1 MKSDMDNREWL
12 DDYLSLKQVNPN
24 NPFTVPDGYF
34 EELTRRASS
43 RAFIDGV
50 NDKAGEGFTIPEDYF
65 NTLESNLQ
73 SRIAIEAALDNTAP
87 GFTVPD
93 NYFNEMQANL
103 QSRINIE
110 EALHH
115 TTGDFTVPDDFFEDQ
130 HQQIISMV
138 AVNEILDRESE
149 GFTVPESYFA
159 NLENAI
165 LSKTTEADNAAP
177 AQPAIKRQQPG
188 IVRRMFTSGAFKY
201 ATAACLVL
209 GIGGTIF
216 LNRYESPNARHERS
230 YIHKALSQVSD
241 ADIMDY
247 LQTHMDAADTRSLM
261 NGADQINTADASV
274 DELKDYLST
283 H

>member
-12 DDYLSLKQVNPN
+12 DDYMSLKQVNTN
-24 NPFTVPDGYF
+24 NPFKVPDNYF
-34 EELTRRASS
+34 EEFAQRAAS

-50 NDKAGEGFTIPEDYF
+50 NGNAGEGFTIPEDYF
-65 NTLESNLQ
+65 NTLEGNLQ
-73 SRIAIEAALDNTAP
+73 SRIALEAALHNSAP

-93 NYFNEMQANL
+93 DYFSEMQANL

-115 TTGDFTVPDDFFEDQ
+115 TTGDLIVPEDFFEDQ

-138 AVNEILDRESE
+138 AVNEILERESE
-149 GFTVPESYFA
+149 GFTVPENYFE
-159 NLENAI
+159 NLQSAI
-165 LSKTTEADNAAP
+165 ISRTTTTP
-177 AQPAIKRQQPG
+177 AETIVKRQPG
-188 IVRRMFTSGAFKY
+188 IVRKMFTSGAFKY

-216 LNRYESPNARHERS
+216 LNTYEGRVAVHQRS

-241 ADIMDY
+241 ADIIDY
-247 LQTHMDAADTRSLM
+247 LQMHMDAADSRSLM
-261 NGADQINTADASV
+261 DGADKINAADASA

>member
-1 MKSDMDNREWL
+1 MDNREWL

-34 EELTRRASS
+34 EEFSQRAAS

-50 NDKAGEGFTIPEDYF
+50 NGNAGDGFTIPDDYF
-65 NTLESNLQ
+65 NTLEGNLQ
-73 SRIAIEAALDNTAP
+73 SRIAIEAALQNSTP

-93 NYFNEMQANL
+93 DYFNDMQASL

-115 TTGDFTVPDDFFEDQ
+115 TTGDFTVPEDFFEDQ

-138 AVNEILDRESE
+138 AVNEILERGTE
-149 GFTVPESYFA
+149 GFTVPENYF
-159 NLENAI
+159 EDMEKAI
-165 LSKTTEADNAAP
+165 LSKTTGTP
-177 AQPAIKRQQPG
+177 AEKVVKQKPG

-209 GIGGTIF
+209 GIGGTLF
-216 LNRYESPNARHERS
+216 LNRYESPEAKHQRS

-247 LQTHMDAADTRSLM
+247 LQMHMDAADTRSLM
-261 NGADQINTADASV
+261 NAADQINTTDVSA
-274 DELKDYLST
+274 DELKEYLST

>member
-1 MKSDMDNREWL
+1 MDNREWL
-12 DDYLSLKQVNPN
+12 DDYLSLKQVNAN
-24 NPFTVPDGYF
+24 NPFTVPDNYF
-34 EELTRRASS
+34 EEFTQRANS

-50 NDKAGEGFTIPEDYF
+50 NDKAGEGFTVPEDYF

-73 SRIAIEAALDNTAP
+73 SRVAIEAALDNSAP
-87 GFTVPD
+87 GFMVPD
-93 NYFNEMQANL
+93 NYFDEMQASL

-115 TTGDFTVPDDFFEDQ
+115 TTGDFMVPDDFFEDQ

-138 AVNEILDRESE
+138 AVNEILEKESE
-149 GFTVPESYFA
+149 GFTVPENYFA
-159 NLENAI
+159 NLQNAI
-165 LSKTTEADNAAP
+165 ISKTTDAA
-177 AQPAIKRQQPG
+177 AEKTVKQKPG

-216 LNRYESPNARHERS
+216 LNRYESPNAVHQRS
-230 YIHKALSQVSD
+230 YIHKALSQVPD
-241 ADIMDY
+241 ADIIDY
-247 LQTHMDAADTRSLM
+247 LQTHMDAADTKSLM
-261 NGADQINTADASV
+261 NGADQINATDASA

>member
-1 MKSDMDNREWL
+1 MDNREWL
-12 DDYLSLKQVNPN
+12 DDYLSLKQVNQN

-34 EELTRRASS
+34 EEFAQRAAS

-50 NDKAGEGFTIPEDYF
+50 NGNAGDGFTIPEDYF
-65 NTLESNLQ
+65 NTLKGNLQ
-73 SRIAIEAALDNTAP
+73 SRIAIEAALQNSTP
-87 GFTVPD
+87 GFTVPND
-93 NYFNEMQANL
+93 YFSTMQDNL

-110 EALHH
+110 DALNH

-138 AVNEILDRESE
+138 AVNEILEHEQE
-149 GFTVPESYFA
+149 GFTIPENYF
-159 NLENAI
+159 EDMQKAI
-165 LSKTTEADNAAP
+165 ISKTTDSP
-177 AQPAIKRQQPG
+177 AEKAVKQKPG

-209 GIGGTIF
+209 GVGGTIF
-216 LNRYESPNARHERS
+216 LNRYESPNAVHQRS

-241 ADIMDY
+241 ADIIDY
-247 LQTHMDAADTRSLM
+247 LQTHLDAADTKSLM
-261 NGADQINTADASV
+261 NGADQINTADAGA
-274 DELKDYLST
+274 DDLKEYLST